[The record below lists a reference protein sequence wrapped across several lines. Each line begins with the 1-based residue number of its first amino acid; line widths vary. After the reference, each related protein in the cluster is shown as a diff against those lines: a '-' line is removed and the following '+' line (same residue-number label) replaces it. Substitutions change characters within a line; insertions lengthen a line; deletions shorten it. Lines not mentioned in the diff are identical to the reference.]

1 MSKLAHALERTLANA
16 NSPDLQ
22 AQQRRSL
29 QQRKNPIK
37 RVATVAIHD
46 FAATCPNIASRMVG
60 RGLANSGYSHVG
72 AGAVSVVY
80 RRDREVIK
88 VNQRTIRMDEA
99 QRQAVANQNRKEHEL
114 MKGFLAVFLTSQETD
129 VDQHP
134 IWPKLRAVRILQPFC
149 DITDLGL
156 FPSYGPHIHMDRLV
170 SATET
175 YPGIEYALR
184 EFCEKAQLMHENT
197 GYVPD
202 TSGTSNVVMINGT
215 VPTLTLIDGQPI
227 GPVQRDVH
235 ENILGQLGSLQTGL
249 DQVA

>member
-1 MSKLAHALERTLANA
+1 MSRIAHALERTLANA
-16 NSPDLQ
+16 NSPELQ

-29 QQRKNPIK
+29 QQRKSPIK
-37 RVATVAIHD
+37 RVATLAIHD
-46 FAATCPNIASRMVG
+46 FAATYPNMALRMVG
-60 RGLANSGYSHVG
+60 RGLDDSGYSHVG

-80 RRDREVIK
+80 RRDQEVIK

-99 QRQAVANQNRKEHEL
+99 QRQAVANEGRQEHEL
-114 MKGFLAVFLTSQETD
+114 MKGFLAAFLTSQETD

-156 FPSYGPHIHMDRLV
+156 FPSYGPTVHMDKLV
-170 SATET
+170 LATET

-184 EFCEKAQLMHENT
+184 EFCEKARLMHEDT

-202 TSGTSNVVMINGT
+202 TSGTSNVVVLNGT
-215 VPTLTLIDGQPI
+215 SPALTLIDGQPI
-227 GPVQRDVH
+227 GPAQRDVH
-235 ENILGQLGSLQTGL
+235 ANILGQLDSLHAGL
-249 DQVA
+249 EQVA